1 MRAVIQRVS
10 RAAVEID
17 GEVAGQIDRGGM
29 ILLGIEK
36 ADTTKD
42 AVWLADKLARL
53 RIFPDEAGN
62 MNRSLLDIG
71 GAALVVSQFTLHART
86 RKGTRPSFNDAA
98 LPEQAIPLYEQ
109 FVAELQKLLGKAKV
123 ATGRFGAAMQVS
135 LVNDGP
141 VTIIVDS
148 PQTKEA

>member
-10 RAAVEID
+10 QAAVEID
-17 GEVAGQIDRGGM
+17 SEVAGQIGCGGM
-29 ILLGIEK
+29 ILLGVEK
-36 ADTTKD
+36 SDTAKD
-42 AVWLADKLARL
+42 AVWLADKLVRM
-53 RIFPDEAGN
+53 RIFSDEAGN

-71 GAALVVSQFTLHART
+71 GEALVVSQFTLHART

-98 LPEQAIPLYEQ
+98 PPEQAIPLYEQ
-109 FVAELQKLLGKAKV
+109 FITELRTLLGENNV

-148 PQTKEA
+148 PS